1 MPILTSR
8 VQRYLIVPL
17 MANILVALF
26 LFVLLWMAP
35 EAFFNTVQAVQ
46 AGTIPFKTGILLLAY
61 QLPEVLMFA
70 LPMACLMGSV
80 FLIRRLNQDGE
91 WLAFLTL
98 GVPRY
103 QLYAPLFLIGLVAM
117 CSMAVVQNLI
127 LPGASSRKTAL
138 ELQYGL
144 EELNPVSALVPLYFG
159 TEQENHRPLGLLLL
173 GAVSSRETARDVL
186 MLRFQ
191 PDRKDDVLSEWVEA
205 DYLAFINNT
214 PTLGNAFRL
223 KLDAT
228 GDVVLKSEQTP
239 MLEKPELEGVQRL
252 LPILARNIEH
262 APLNWLIQVRPV
274 LKHFGQWQLLGA
286 LDNNLWDR
294 IITPLSLPL
303 LILIG
308 IPIALEGPRQQSTRP
323 FTLAALVLF
332 IYLVSRPMAT
342 QLASTGAVPGILAAL
357 IPFTLLLGLFIYF
370 MRRTS
375 MR

>member
-1 MPILTSR
+1 MPILASR
-8 VQRYLIVPL
+8 VQRYLIAPL
-17 MANILVALF
+17 MANIAVALF

-46 AGTIPFKTGILLLAY
+46 SGTIPFKTGVLLLLY

-80 FLIRRLNQDGE
+80 FLVRRLNQDGE

-98 GVPRY
+98 GVPRH
-103 QLYAPLFLIGLVAM
+103 QLYAPLVLIGFVAM
-117 CSMAVVQNLI
+117 FAMAFVQNI
-127 LPGASSRKTAL
+127 VLPEASLQKTSL

-159 TEQENHRPLGLLLL
+159 TEKANHRPLGLLLL
-173 GAVSSRETARDVL
+173 GSVSSRETARDVL

-191 PDRKDDVLSEWVEA
+191 PNRTDDVLSEWVEA
-205 DYLAFINNT
+205 DYLAFVDNV

-228 GDVVLKSEQTP
+228 GDVVVKSEQTP
-239 MLEKPELEGVQRL
+239 MLLKPELDGVQKL
-252 LPILARNIEH
+252 LPILARNLEH
-262 APLNWLIQVRPV
+262 APLSWLMQVRPV
-274 LKHFGQWQLLGA
+274 LQHFGQWQLLGA

-308 IPIALEGPRQQSTRP
+308 VPIALEGVRQQSSRP

-342 QLASTGAVPGILAAL
+342 QLASTGAVPGVVAAL
-357 IPFTLLLGLFIYF
+357 IPFTLLLILFIYF

>member
-1 MPILTSR
+1 MGMLTSR
-8 VQRYLIVPL
+8 VQRYLIIPL
-17 MANILVALF
+17 LANIGVALF

-46 AGTIPFKTGILLLAY
+46 AGTIPFKTGLLLLAY

-98 GVPRY
+98 GVPRF
-103 QLYAPLFLIGLVAM
+103 QLYAPLLAIGLFAM
-117 CSMAVVQNLI
+117 GSMVVVQNI
-127 LPGASSRKTAL
+127 VLPEASSRKTAL
-138 ELQYGL
+138 ELAYGL
-144 EELNPVSALVPLYFG
+144 EQLHPVSALVPLYFG
-159 TEQENHRPLGLLLL
+159 TEQKDHRPLGLLLL

-191 PDRKDDVLSEWVEA
+191 PERTNDVLSEWVEA
-205 DYLAFINNT
+205 DYLAFLDGI
-214 PTLGNAFRL
+214 PTLGNAFQL
-223 KLDAT
+223 TLDAT
-228 GDVVLKSEQTP
+228 GDVVLGSTQTA

-252 LPILARNIEH
+252 LPILARNVEQ
-262 APLNWLIQVRPV
+262 APLDWLWRVRPV

-294 IITPLSLPL
+294 IITPFSLPL
-303 LILIG
+303 LILMG
-308 IPIALEGPRQQSTRP
+308 VPIALEGPRQQSTRP

-332 IYLVSRPMAT
+332 FYLVARPMST
-342 QLASTGAVPGILAAL
+342 QLASTGAVPGVIAAL
-357 IPFTLLLGLFIYF
+357 IPFTLLLVLFIYF
-370 MRRTS
+370 MRRTA